1 MAGRFSTTVSPKHA
15 KSLYQNTSN
24 SVQVASINLL
34 SSDSSKNPKINLKLD
49 TSNPATYN
57 LNAVVPSGT
66 PVTSLGSAII
76 DIGTVGSS
84 LLTADVLARYSGQ
97 KTDKGSYDTG
107 SGPVGAP
114 RWKRC
119 TCIDPYM
126 WIDPADYFSYSTATV
141 PFIDWSGNGLQ
152 VWLDA
157 KDKWAS
163 FKSRWAGL
171 ENDTSRDTTFSSSYA
186 NSDHPS
192 VFDFYSGTWIGV
204 NGSNYMYMHKMYY
217 NQSTFTTSGHTQSS
231 SSIMYALFSS
241 NNQSSNYGA
250 NGKLPLETLM
260 QSDRGVFVFTK
271 GSTVDNDST
280 FYISQVKYNTGDQI
294 PITASFFEPLSGAC
308 AYQNALISS
317 STSNSREFVGG
328 KVEWI
333 KYNPA
338 TSKYYFYIRHSSYSG
353 AYDGIYSATSES
365 LGEPAGGQ
373 QFWTTGTFTK
383 EAEIPEGLTYM
394 YQPSRVAKSLWIS
407 ADLEGT
413 EYYSTDLLTWKNAED
428 YFNSIF
434 DYIDNS
440 SSLYKGYYS
449 YNSIE
454 YFKNTTTGTIN
465 KFDSDFDSIPSAG
478 SLENQTPVGTFERT
492 GVLLNPGDYIYLE
505 NEDTTATIS
514 STVMYVEV

>member
-49 TSNPATYN
+49 TSNPAIYN
-57 LNAVVPSGT
+57 LNAIVPSGT
-66 PVTSLGSAII
+66 PATSSGSAII

-84 LLTADVLARYSGQ
+84 LLTADVLARYSGER
-97 KTDKGSYDTG
+97 TDKGSYDTG
-107 SGPVGAP
+107 SQTVDNP

-141 PFIDWSGNGLQ
+141 PFVNWNASGLQ

-157 KDKWAS
+157 KDKWAG
-163 FKSRWAGL
+163 FKNRWAGS
-171 ENDTSRDTTFSSSYA
+171 ENDTSRDTYFNHSYA
-186 NSDHPS
+186 SSDHPS

-204 NGSNYMYMHKMYY
+204 NNNNYMYMNKMYY
-217 NQSTFTTSGHTQSS
+217 NQSTFTTSAHTKTSG
-231 SSIMYALFSS
+231 SIMYSLFGST
-241 NNQSSNYGA
+241 NQSSNYGA

-271 GSTVDNDST
+271 GSIVDNNST
-280 FYISQVKYNTGDQI
+280 FYISQVKNNTTDQI
-294 PITASFFEPLSGAC
+294 PVTASFFEPLSGAWG
-308 AYQNALISS
+308 YQQNLISDNTTYTRS
-317 STSNSREFVGG
+317 FAGG

-338 TSKYYFYIRHSSYSG
+338 TSKYYFYIRHSSEG

-365 LGEPAGGQ
+365 LTEPASGQ
-373 QFWTTGTFTK
+373 QFYSTGTFTK
-383 EAEIPEGLTYM
+383 EAEIPYGLTYM

-407 ADLEGT
+407 ADLEGN

-434 DYIDNS
+434 GYIDNS
-440 SSLYKGYYS
+440 SSLYGGYYS

-478 SLENQTPVGTFERT
+478 SLENQNPVGTFERT